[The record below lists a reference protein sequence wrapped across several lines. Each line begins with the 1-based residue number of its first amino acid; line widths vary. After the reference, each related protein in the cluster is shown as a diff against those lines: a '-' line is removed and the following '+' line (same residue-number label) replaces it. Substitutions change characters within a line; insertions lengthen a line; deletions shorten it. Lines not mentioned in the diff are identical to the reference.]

1 MDEEQ
6 AMIVRAARVED
17 AGGIAK
23 VHVDSWRTT
32 YKGVIPDD
40 FLASLSYES
49 RSQRWR
55 SMLSNPT
62 RFAGDFV
69 AEDKTGRIVGFISG
83 GPAQEPYPVYRGELY
98 AIYILQEYQ
107 GQEIGRRLTE
117 ALVGKLLEAGIDNM
131 LVWVLRRI
139 LPASS
144 TKRSA
149 GDSSGRD
156 RSRLA
161 GLYLMKWLMDGRIL
175 IAYWQLD
182 RRTHNEAPVVY
193 MLHPHFP
200 ESAAGCL

>member
-1 MDEEQ
+1 
-6 AMIVRAARVED
+6 MIVRAARVED

-131 LVWVLRRI
+131 LVWVLAENPARKFYEALGGRLIRTRQIEIGGAI
-139 LPASS
+139 LDEVAYGWQDINSI
-144 TKRSA
+144 
-149 GDSSGRD
+149 
-156 RSRLA
+156 LA
-161 GLYLMKWLMDGRIL
+161 VRPKDT
-175 IAYWQLD
+175 Q
-182 RRTHNEAPVVY
+182 
-193 MLHPHFP
+193 
-200 ESAAGCL
+200 